1 MTSAAP
7 FRVVRWVLT
16 AGLVLVALWAWSAAA
31 RKPTRPL
38 SPNEIIQLLE
48 SGVTSARVE
57 ELAQQYGINFEP
69 TADIEAQLRDA
80 GATERLLSVLREMKP
95 RVPGDEKAK
104 PAAAEPGVLIF
115 EATPGGALVYLDDE
129 PVGRTSSHGRLKL
142 SSLAPGEHEVRISLD
157 GYLDHEEKLDLPA
170 QQTLRLVVKLQA
182 SPPSPPAPEPAK
194 KEIPQPSVNP
204 PEIVP
209 PPQTQEATFPVAHDH
224 AKVGVPYCLG
234 WLTVGEPVIRY
245 HSEDNVH
252 VFNFPLPLIK
262 EVKKNDVYL
271 ADKGAFRI
279 RLKDGTNY
287 NFCLVKTSGPATSL
301 QGTSR
306 SKAWQPPDAVLTAI
320 AKVIPKQ

>member
-1 MTSAAP
+1 MMFRAAP
-7 FRVVRWVLT
+7 IRVVRSILIS
-16 AGLVLVALWAWSAAA
+16 GLILFALWTWSAAA
-31 RKPTRPL
+31 QKPTRPL

-57 ELAQQYGINFEP
+57 ELAQQYGISFEP

-95 RVPGDEKAK
+95 KVPEDEKVK
-104 PAAAEPGVLIF
+104 PVAAEPAVLII
-115 EATPGGALVYLDDE
+115 EATPGGAQVYLDDE
-129 PVGRTSSHGRLKL
+129 PVGRTSSRGRLKL
-142 SSLAPGEHEVRISLD
+142 SSLASGEHEVRIALD
-157 GYLDHEEKLDLPA
+157 GYQDHEEKLDLPA

-182 SPPSPPAPEPAK
+182 SPPPPVPEPAK
-194 KEIPQPSVNP
+194 KEIPQPDATP
-204 PEIVP
+204 PESVP
-209 PPQTQEATFPVAHDH
+209 PPQTPEATFAVAHDH

-234 WLTVGEPVIRY
+234 WLTVGDQVIRY

-287 NFCLVKTSGPATSL
+287 NFCLLKTSGPGNSL
-301 QGTSR
+301 QGVRR
-306 SKAWQPPDAVLTAI
+306 SKDWQPPDAVLTAI
-320 AKVIPKQ
+320 ARVIPKP